1 MEFFLLLLHAPT
13 DNADLQHLTM
23 ILQGKTKE
31 EKEEELNEQ
40 IWNAL
45 GCFIAP
51 CIGHVMEIK
60 EFLE

>member
-13 DNADLQHLTM
+13 DNADLQHLPM

-51 CIGHVMEIK
+51 VHWACDGN
-60 EFLE
+60 